1 MQLAVE
7 HVCDC
12 RQRMPVFGMDMSECP
27 CDVCEVDAA
36 GDPGVLI
43 HVARIIVVNKI
54 VLERLTENGP
64 GKRCQSNADAD
75 GLPT

>member
-27 CDVCEVDAA
+27 ADVREVDAA
-36 GDPGVLI
+36 GDPSVLI
-43 HVARIIVVNKI
+43 DVTRIVVVNEI
-54 VLERLTENGP
+54 VPECLTKNGP
-64 GKRCQSNADAD
+64 RKHCQSNADAD